1 MPYGKSDLPY
11 ACDLSPLSGRLGG
24 ADWGRTCR
32 ARDSHADARDKF
44 YITFAE
50 NPQAATTLRASRDA
64 MRRVRSTRWGS
75 IHESDRVP
83 SFGAL
88 DRAPKF
94 SPVPASMRCNSH
106 AKSFSYAGSDSS
118 EEKRIGHDEEVI
130 DPATPSPEIWQE
142 SDSID
147 NKLGPSSS
155 VRQCEVLIDLS
166 TCADMFFR
174 DHVQSS
180 SHRKIAALLR
190 SQLPH
195 TPS

>member
-1 MPYGKSDLPY
+1 MSPIVSHLLGRSIELPNSVRCQQ
-11 ACDLSPLSGRLGG
+11 AC
-24 ADWGRTCR
+24 
-32 ARDSHADARDKF
+32 
-44 YITFAE
+44 
-50 NPQAATTLRASRDA
+50 AATRTLSHFLMQALTASE
-64 MRRVRSTRWGS
+64 G
-75 IHESDRVP
+75 
-83 SFGAL
+83 
-88 DRAPKF
+88 
-94 SPVPASMRCNSH
+94 
-106 AKSFSYAGSDSS
+106 
-118 EEKRIGHDEEVI
+118 KRIGHDEEVI

-190 SQLPH
+190 SQLPR
-195 TPS
+195 TRYQAS